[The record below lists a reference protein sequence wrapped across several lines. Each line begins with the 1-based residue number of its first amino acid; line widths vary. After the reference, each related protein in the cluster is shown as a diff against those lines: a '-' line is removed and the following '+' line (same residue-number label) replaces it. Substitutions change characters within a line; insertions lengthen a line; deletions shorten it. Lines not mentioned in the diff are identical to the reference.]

1 MPASR
6 RGSRR
11 QGALVMSFLLMP
23 LVAAAGEDPL
33 AWLDR
38 MDRAVE
44 QLNYEG
50 TLVHFTGS
58 DTTQLRIVHR
68 FRNGITSERITA
80 DGARREIIRNDQ
92 EVMCIL
98 PDQRIVLIETL
109 DERNRTQS
117 PLRGRLPGVERL
129 RGEHY
134 YLTFVGTESVAG
146 HETRVIA
153 IRPKDSFRYGYRISL
168 DQATAMPLKTQ
179 SLDPDGSVPEQML
192 FSDIALHKDIP
203 DSALRPSAP
212 ITTFTVRRSTAPLS
226 VPVAGDG
233 IDWMA
238 TQVPAG
244 FEIEVRHVHSGP
256 QHRQLHLVYSDGL
269 ATASLFIE
277 TAEAASGHVRGLSQM
292 GAANAYTVVRE
303 GFMVT
308 AVGEVPAATV
318 EMLAN
323 SARPLGSDRGAGALP
338 VLDTGR

>member
-1 MPASR
+1 MSARHGRRRYQGTLVVAS
-6 RGSRR
+6 
-11 QGALVMSFLLMP
+11 LLMP
-23 LVAAAGEDPL
+23 LLAAAGEDPL

-50 TLVHFTGS
+50 TLVHFIGS

-117 PLRGRLPGVERL
+117 PLRGRLPGVGRL

-168 DQATAMPLKTQ
+168 DQASAMPLKTQ
-179 SLDPDGSVPEQML
+179 LLDPDGSVPEQML
-192 FSDIALHKDIP
+192 FSDIALHEDIP
-203 DSALRPSAP
+203 ESALRPSAA
-212 ITTFTVRRSTAPLS
+212 IATFAVRRSTAAPA
-226 VPVAGDG
+226 VAVAGDG

-244 FEIEVRHVHSGP
+244 FEIEVRHARSGP
-256 QHRQLHLVYSDGL
+256 QHHQRHLVYSDGL
-269 ATASLFIE
+269 ATVSLFIE
-277 TAEAASGHVRGLSQM
+277 PVGAASEHVHGLSQM